1 MKKIFITSA
10 LILLSL
16 NTKSSLFNEYEY
28 WNQKTLEE
36 FQQSR
41 VEITTKDLLY
51 FYVKCSS
58 VTQVYAYVFN
68 NKESSSISEVG
79 IDFAWFSAEILQKF
93 YPHKNIMEIGDMVV
107 EESKPFVDEY
117 MTRAKGTPDLT
128 SIKLDTAYC
137 LGYHQVKNSQ
147 P

>member
-1 MKKIFITSA
+1 MEKNI
-10 LILLSL
+10 
-16 NTKSSLFNEYEY
+16 
-28 WNQKTLEE
+28 
-36 FQQSR
+36 
-41 VEITTKDLLY
+41 
-51 FYVKCSS
+51 
-58 VTQVYAYVFN
+58 
-68 NKESSSISEVG
+68 ESSSISEVG

-128 SIKLDTAYC
+128 SITLDTAYC